1 MDVQVLRDVI
11 SFICNLFKF
20 VTIFK
25 KAKYW
30 SIYYFRSPIKVILF
44 GESGTGKSQLANC
57 IIGNN
62 FLSKNRTRV
71 LDLKTFTLSNGRR
84 IKIIDTPGHKTYTSQ
99 RKDVC
104 RKFIDKKKIKGIIN
118 IVSYGYHET
127 DVADEVKIFKT
138 GTYEVKEEYLRENR
152 KREIEQINE
161 WIDYVT
167 HENVQWIITIINK
180 ADIWYKDYNTVKD
193 FYENGEYRNKLKG
206 IERLCQHHIFM
217 YCSVIAPFYD
227 KPMTIMIGESK
238 KKEMHDEMLDGF
250 LQIIN
255 S

>member
-1 MDVQVLRDVI
+1 MDLQVLEDVI
-11 SFICNLFKF
+11 GLFCNLFKF
-20 VTIFK
+20 GTIFK

-62 FLSKNRTRV
+62 FLPKNRTRV
-71 LDLKTFTLSNGRR
+71 LDLKTFTLPNGRR

-161 WIDYVT
+161 WIDYIT
-167 HENVQWIITIINK
+167 HENVKWIITIVNK
-180 ADIWYKDYNTVKD
+180 ADIWYNDYNAVKD
-193 FYENGEYRNKLKG
+193 FYENGEYCNKLRG

-217 YCSVIAPFYD
+217 YCSVISPFYD
-227 KPMTIMIGESK
+227 KPMTIIFGESK
-238 KKEMHDEMLDGF
+238 KKVMHDEMINGF